1 MLVPLARSVVLL
13 LLTFFTLTLAA
24 NEPPVHYQKS
34 VSLSY
39 QLVAPAGSP
48 VKPLVTISYDPTA
61 RKHSL
66 FSWSPP
72 IPASTQSA
80 NAGTTSSKLIRI
92 LLPDGSSSVTTLD
105 TFSEDFHQKIDLWI
119 SPDDGSVF
127 SASVSPLSPPPLTPE
142 EDRYQKKVAR
152 AKAKGKP
159 IPERPP
165 VPNSKK
171 AREEAAR
178 QLALFEPIKVNL
190 LTAQS
195 GPVPTL
201 ATRAPP
207 VVGADGREIA
217 EDPQQE
223 KSLLQKYWWV
233 GLILVV
239 LTMGGGGGEK

>member
-1 MLVPLARSVVLL
+1 MPIPLARSLVLL
-13 LLTFFTLTLAA
+13 LFTFFNFALAA

-34 VSLSY
+34 ATLSY
-39 QLVAPAGSP
+39 QLVTPTDSP
-48 VKPLVTISYDPTA
+48 VKPLVTISYDPTE

-72 IPASTQSA
+72 VPASPQSA
-80 NAGTTSSKLIRI
+80 TAGATSSKLVRI

-105 TFSEDFHQKIDLWI
+105 TFSEGLHQKIDLWL

-127 SASVSPLSPPPLTPE
+127 SASVSPLTPPPLTPE
-142 EDRYQKKVAR
+142 EERYQKKVAR

-159 IPERPP
+159 IPARPP

-190 LTAQS
+190 MTAQARLA
-195 GPVPTL
+195 PTL

-207 VVGADGREIA
+207 VVGADGREIV

-233 GLILVV
+233 GLILVL